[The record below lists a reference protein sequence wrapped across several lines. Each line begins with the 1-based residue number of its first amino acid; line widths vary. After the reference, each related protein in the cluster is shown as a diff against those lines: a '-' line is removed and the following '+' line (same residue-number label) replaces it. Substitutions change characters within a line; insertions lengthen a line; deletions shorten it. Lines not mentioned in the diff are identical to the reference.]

1 MCFAAA
7 KINTEKKGISSRE
20 DDEDTVEEAS
30 EKVKLAGGGDT
41 DSKSAMEAK
50 HGAFSGQRFLDLSKP
65 LILRES

>member
-7 KINTEKKGISSRE
+7 KINPEKKGISSCE

-30 EKVKLAGGGDT
+30 EKVKLAGGDT

-50 HGAFSGQRFLDLSKP
+50 HGTFLGRDSWTCPSL
-65 LILRES
+65 